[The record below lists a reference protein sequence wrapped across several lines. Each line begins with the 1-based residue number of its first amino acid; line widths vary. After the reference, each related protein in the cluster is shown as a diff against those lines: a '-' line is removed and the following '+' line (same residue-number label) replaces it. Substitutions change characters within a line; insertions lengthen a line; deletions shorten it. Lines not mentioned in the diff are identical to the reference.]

1 MQMIE
6 DNPAKSLEN
15 NSSATQVNINDL
27 TQS

>member
-15 NSSATQVNINDL
+15 NSGTTQVNINDL